1 MILQSRLLRIIFYG
15 TLLVSF
21 SSVQFSHSVM
31 SDTLRPMNRSTPG
44 LPVHHQLPEFT
55 QIHVH
60 WVRDAIQ
67 PSHPLSSPSL
77 TFNLSQHQGLFKW
90 VSSSQFVDCVDVCK
104 CWYVYEFLKD
114 KMEIKKNGETY
125 QWMQADLEFE
135 IITIA
140 LDVAV
145 PNNEIWLK
153 FTNSIAKLPDL

>member
-1 MILQSRLLRIIFYG
+1 M
-15 TLLVSF
+15 
-21 SSVQFSHSVM
+21 
-31 SDTLRPMNRSTPG
+31 
-44 LPVHHQLPEFT
+44 
-55 QIHVH
+55 
-60 WVRDAIQ
+60 
-67 PSHPLSSPSL
+67 
-77 TFNLSQHQGLFKW
+77 
-90 VSSSQFVDCVDVCK
+90 
-104 CWYVYEFLKD
+104 YEFLKD